1 MEEKCFTAA
10 IIGCGNRGAESYGK
24 LFAEHPDRYRITAL
38 CEPNGDRLRRYGE
51 LFGVAQENLFA
62 NEEIFWEKKRADFVV
77 IATMDA
83 DHVRQCL
90 RALELGYDILL
101 EKPITDKA
109 EECERLLAAQKKY
122 GGKVLVCHVLRYAP
136 AYVKITEM
144 IEKGVIG
151 RLVAMQ
157 AMEQVG
163 YWHQAHSFVRG
174 NWRSREETAPM
185 ILAKCC
191 HDLDLLQFFA
201 KSKCKSI
208 SSVGDLTY
216 FKPENAPKGS
226 AERCLDCACAD
237 DCPYNAKR
245 IYTALWEE
253 EGRPDMMWPHCQL
266 TTEFPLNEA
275 VIERALRNGPYGR
288 CVFRCDNDVVDH
300 QITQIAFEN
309 GVKASLTMTAFNAE
323 IGRTIKF
330 MGTLGEIVLN
340 EEDDFVAVKP
350 FGKPQERFG
359 IKALIKGGYGHGGGD
374 AGLVE
379 KLYDVLSGKA
389 ENATS
394 LEASVESHLM
404 AICAERSR
412 LEGGRLIYV
421 HGE

>member
-1 MEEKCFTAA
+1 MKQYTVAIAGLGGRGLHTYAKYQEKFPERMKITAIADIDGRKVNYAKEKYNVPEERCFDS
-10 IIGCGNRGAESYGK
+10 AESLLAREK
-24 LFAEHPDRYRITAL
+24 L
-38 CEPNGDRLRRYGE
+38 
-51 LFGVAQENLFA
+51 
-62 NEEIFWEKKRADFVV
+62 ADVLI
-77 IATMDA
+77 IATQDRQHR
-83 DHVRQCL
+83 DHAVK
-90 RALELGYDILL
+90 ALELGYDLLL
-101 EKPITDKA
+101 EKPVAVTASDCI
-109 EECERLLAAQKKY
+109 EIREAAHRA
-122 GGKVLVCHVLRYAP
+122 GRTVTVCHVLQYTAFFR
-136 AYVKITEM
+136 KIRE
-144 IEKGVIG
+144 IIRSGVIG
-151 RLVAMQ
+151 EPVTVNAT
-157 AMEQVG
+157 ENVG

-216 FKPENAPKGS
+216 FKPENAPEGS